1 MSLKGNKLYS
11 IFASRC
17 PKCHEGDLFVN
28 KNPFNLNKAFDMVE
42 KCPVCGQKSEPE
54 PGFYYGAMYVSYAV
68 AVAIG
73 CFVGVPML
81 FFGASAMAT
90 VIAIAAALV
99 IFSPITLRISRMIWI
114 NFFVDYDKD
123 LNNKKKDETILN

>member
-11 IFASRC
+11 IFSAKC
-17 PKCHEGDLFVN
+17 PKCHEGNMFLH
-28 KNPFNLNKAFDMVE
+28 KNPYNLNKAFDMV
-42 KCPVCGQKSEPE
+42 KQCPVCGQKSEPE

-99 IFSPITLRISRMIWI
+99 VLSPITLRFSRMIWI

-123 LNNKKKDETILN
+123 LNIKKKDETILN

>member
-1 MSLKGNKLYS
+1 
-11 IFASRC
+11 
-17 PKCHEGDLFVN
+17 
-28 KNPFNLNKAFDMVE
+28 MV
-42 KCPVCGQKSEPE
+42 KQCPVCGQKSEPE

>member
-1 MSLKGNKLYS
+1 
-11 IFASRC
+11 
-17 PKCHEGDLFVN
+17 
-28 KNPFNLNKAFDMVE
+28 MV
-42 KCPVCGQKSEPE
+42 KQCPVCGQKSEPE

-99 IFSPITLRISRMIWI
+99 VLSPITLRFSRMIWI